1 MLVLERPLGKRRLER
16 LHSTAMGSTRR
27 RRSAGTLLVGV
38 ISDTHGLLRP
48 EALAALEGV
57 DAIVHAGDIG
67 GAGILDAL
75 RRIAPVVA
83 VRGNN
88 DRGAWAASLPEIAKT
103 EIGGTRIWVVHD
115 LSSLRAHLGRR
126 GPSPATACG
135 AHDHSLRA
143 HLGRRGPSPATACGA
158 HEHAELGK
166 DPAFAGVAVV
176 ISGHSHSPRVERRGG
191 LLFLNPGSAG
201 PRRFR
206 LPIAVARLHLGPA
219 GPRAE
224 IVELAVTGPAR
235 RSPARRRRGLDGA
248 RGPGAVSVR

>member
-1 MLVLERPLGKRRLER
+1 MTTPGGMLVPQRPLGKRRVER

-27 RRSAGTLLVGV
+27 RRRAGTLIVGV

-67 GAGILDAL
+67 SAGILDAL
-75 RRIAPVVA
+75 RRIAPLVA

-88 DRGAWAASLPEIAKT
+88 DRDAWAGSLPEIAKT
-103 EIGGTRIWVVHD
+103 EIGGIRVWVVHD
-115 LSSLRAHLGRR
+115 LRSLRARLGRG

-135 AHDHSLRA
+135 AHY
-143 HLGRRGPSPATACGA
+143 
-158 HEHAELGK
+158 HAELDE
-166 DPAFAGVAVV
+166 DPALAGAAVV
-176 ISGHSHSPRVERRGG
+176 ISGHSHSPRIEHRQG
-191 LLFLNPGSAG
+191 LLFVNPGSAG
-201 PRRFR
+201 PRRFS
-206 LPIAVARLHLGPA
+206 LPISVARLHLAPA

-224 IVELAVTGPAR
+224 IVALAVAGPAR
-235 RSPARRRRGLDGA
+235 KPPARRRGGLDGA